1 MGRNKIDKDCL
12 YYLPNNNLGDRDW
25 CSKADCKCKLGSSY
39 CESDY
44 KSNQKIE
51 TGGRKVGKQ
60 NDKVIEG
67 EIITDDTKLNNIKKA
82 TTLDGKNLCQTSVG
96 QNRDLDVSVM
106 PSVDGELEGEWL
118 PKLLNLEGAGE
129 KYKNIGENELK
140 FILCL
145 LKYGNNNNSLA
156 YKEVYATEGL
166 SKDYIEQR
174 AYDLKRRPDV
184 ADLLGLLRERLVRQT
199 EKQLQWQFRDSVNS
213 LKYLIDT
220 AMEEIQIA
228 RDNGKQSFLT
238 LTRVTAIKDA
248 VKELN
253 QMMGYTD
260 KSVKINQ
267 SVTII
272 GKEEDLPD

>member
-1 MGRNKIDKDCL
+1 MANKKKQL
-12 YYLPNNNLGDRDW
+12 VEPKS
-25 CSKADCKCKLGSSY
+25 SK
-39 CESDY
+39 
-44 KSNQKIE
+44 KIKA
-51 TGGRKVGKQ
+51 GGEKVGKQ

-67 EIITDDTKLNNIKKA
+67 EIITSDTKLNNIKKA
-82 TTLDGKNLCQTSVG
+82 TTLEGKNLCQTNVG
-96 QNRDLDVSVM
+96 QNRNLDISIM
-106 PSVDGELEGEWL
+106 PSVEGELEGEWL

-129 KYKNIGENELK
+129 KYKNISENELK

-145 LKYGNNNNSLA
+145 LKYGNKNNSLA

-174 AYDLKRRPDV
+174 AYDLKRRPDI

-238 LTRVTAIKDA
+238 MTRVTAIKDA

-253 QMMGYTD
+253 AMMGYTD

>member
-1 MGRNKIDKDCL
+1 MANKKKQ
-12 YYLPNNNLGDRDW
+12 PVEPKS
-25 CSKADCKCKLGSSY
+25 SK
-39 CESDY
+39 
-44 KSNQKIE
+44 KIQAGE
-51 TGGRKVGKQ
+51 EKVGKSDEQ
-60 NDKVIEG
+60 IIEG
-67 EIITDDTKLNNIKKA
+67 EIITNDTNINNIKQA
-82 TTLDGKNLCQTSVG
+82 TTLDGKKLCQTAVG
-96 QNRDLDVSVM
+96 QNRNLDVSVM

-129 KYKNIGENELK
+129 KYKNISENELK
-140 FILCL
+140 FVLCL

-166 SKDYIEQR
+166 SNDYVEQR

-184 ADLLGLLRERLVRQT
+184 AELLGLLRERLVKQT

-213 LKYLIDT
+213 LKFLIDT
-220 AMEEIQIA
+220 AMEECQIA
-228 RDNGKQSFLT
+228 RDNGKNSFLT
-238 LTRVTAIKDA
+238 MTRVTAIKDA

-253 QMMGYTD
+253 AMMGYTD